1 MASIE
6 VQRTYLQ
13 LTNRNELIRA
23 QVEDDGLR
31 IEQVLECPVS
41 FFRYLY
47 REVGRQYHWVDRLNW
62 TDEQVRHYLRQ
73 SSVSL
78 WLLSYRGSPAG
89 YFELRQHDD
98 KSVEIVYLGLLEEF
112 QGRGF
117 GKHLLTLAI
126 EQGWQLGA
134 NRLWVHTCTLDH
146 SAALPNYIK
155 RGFKPFRQETY
166 MTTLEAGVLTN

>member
-13 LTNRNELIRA
+13 MTSRNQVIRA
-23 QVEDDGLR
+23 QVEDDCLR

-41 FFRYLY
+41 FFRSLY
-47 REVGRQYHWVDRLNW
+47 REVGRQSHWVDRLNW
-62 TDEQVRHYLRQ
+62 TDEQIRHYLRQ
-73 SSVSL
+73 PGVSL
-78 WLLSYRGSPAG
+78 WLLSYTGSPAG
-89 YFELRQHDD
+89 YFELQQHDD
-98 KSVEIVYLGLLEEF
+98 ESVEIVYFGLLEEF

-117 GKHLLTLAI
+117 GKHLLTVAI

-155 RGFKPFRQETY
+155 RGFKPFREETY
-166 MTTLEAGVLTN
+166 KTTVGVLTN

>member
-13 LTNRNELIRA
+13 MTHRNELIRA
-23 QVEDDGLR
+23 RVEDERLR
-31 IEQVLECPVS
+31 IEQLLECPVS

-47 REVGRQYHWVDRLNW
+47 REVGRQYYWVDRLNW
-62 TDEQVRHYLRQ
+62 TDQQIRHYL
-73 SSVSL
+73 SHPGVAL
-78 WLLSYRGSPAG
+78 WLLSYTASPAG

-98 KSVEIVYLGLLEEF
+98 GSVEIVYFGLLEEF

-166 MTTLEAGVLTN
+166 ITTVEDGVFIS

>member
-13 LTNRNELIRA
+13 MTSKNELIPAR
-23 QVEDDGLR
+23 VEDDRLR
-31 IEQVLECPVS
+31 IEQVLQCPVS

-62 TDEQVRHYLRQ
+62 TDEQIRHYLRQ
-73 SSVSL
+73 PGISL
-78 WLLSYRGSPAG
+78 WLLSYTGSPAG

-98 KSVEIVYLGLLEEF
+98 ESVEIVYFGLLEEF

-117 GKHLLTLAI
+117 GKHLLTVAI

-155 RGFKPFRQETY
+155 RGFKPFSQETY
-166 MTTLEAGVLTN
+166 ITTVEEGVLTN